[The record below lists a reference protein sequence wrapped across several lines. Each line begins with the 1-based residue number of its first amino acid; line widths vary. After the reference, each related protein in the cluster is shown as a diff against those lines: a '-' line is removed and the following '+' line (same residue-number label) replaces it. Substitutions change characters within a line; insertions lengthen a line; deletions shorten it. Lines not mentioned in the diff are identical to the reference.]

1 MIKALFYGFENKLE
15 NSILVLFTDMKKIS
29 IFVLLLIL
37 IFCSSCKK
45 EEQTDTTATPLPP
58 AETESYGTDWA
69 YADLDSQILSDDPD
83 FSVTGRGFEYRGGYL
98 GVDRDG
104 YFDVAVNYEPGP
116 DESFTFE
123 FDYYAKDNG
132 TLWLGFWLYAKDC
145 TYKDGMGGEWIKLTD
160 GKAEHEG
167 KEYKTSAGKTV
178 KIKLLAKKDGF
189 VLYAD
194 ESELINSGNG
204 SQNGGGAVK
213 VYSENSPVYIKNT
226 AFRQGIK

>member
-1 MIKALFYGFENKLE
+1 
-15 NSILVLFTDMKKIS
+15 MKKTVITVILS
-29 IFVLLLIL
+29 VLLLL
-37 IFCSSCKK
+37 PSCKK

-123 FDYYAKDNG
+123 FDYYAKDDG
-132 TLWLGFWLYAKDC
+132 ALWLGFWLYGKDSLYADD
-145 TYKDGMGGEWIKLTD
+145 TGGEWIKL
-160 GKAEHEG
+160 
-167 KEYKTSAGKTV
+167 SAGKLEFDGKTYDLPKDKAV
-178 KIKLLAKKDGF
+178 RIRLCAKKDGF
-189 VLYAD
+189 TIYAD
-194 ESELINSGNG
+194 GESVIVSDHG
-204 SQNGGGAVK
+204 SQNGGGAIK
-213 VYSENSPVYIKNT
+213 LRSDMSPVYIKNL
-226 AFRQGIK
+226 AFRLGI